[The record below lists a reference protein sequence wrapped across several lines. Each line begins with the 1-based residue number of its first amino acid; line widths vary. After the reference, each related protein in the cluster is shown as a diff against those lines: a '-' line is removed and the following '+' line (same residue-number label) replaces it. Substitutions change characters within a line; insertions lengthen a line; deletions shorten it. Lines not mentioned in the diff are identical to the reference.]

1 MAAHTTMITVKTV
14 DKKVY
19 ELDATGLRNVGDLC
33 NILAVKHGIPES
45 RQQLIFR
52 GKVLKDPEEALP
64 EQKEGSFF
72 VLMVKKAPPANA
84 PVAAEDRPSKK
95 PRIDPLADP
104 HCAQWYAKL
113 SDEKKENVR
122 KAIAGETTRLT
133 LSWCGE
139 HRTFEPEEIE
149 VSDDRQNGI
158 EEIPDAILA
167 ACPQLKVLDLTNQNY
182 LKRLPNSFG
191 SLTCLT
197 TVYNMGC
204 RELEV
209 FPESTDKLRKL
220 RHVDVHELRPEER
233 SRLEYIIHCN
243 RESAS
248 QPEVPQNAT
257 TSNPETQ
264 LSEPQPPSPP
274 PPSDDPNTNGL
285 ALAMAAETGNLD
297 SVQKCLALRNSSLDW
312 RWGQRCNAT
321 ALILAAAGGHFD
333 VVCALMEA
341 NADPSLKDNYGE
353 TALDAVKGEYEAMTH
368 HPRSK
373 FLSVRTYLEVI
384 NGAANVTPAVIDAA
398 TAAAAPYALGEA
410 AECGQLD
417 RVLQHL
423 QSPSVDIN
431 WQDEGGRTALF
442 RAAAEDHLEIV
453 KLLVA
458 RHADLTLMST
468 DGQSAKESAEGLA
481 HVYLKSIG
489 NKPIC
494 AQTLIDADAAVGT
507 AASKEAFEMVPLARR
522 LPEYMEEFKRLIMV
536 PGVDLDYSPQPSRCS
551 NRTPLIQAVKVHMN
565 PPHACRF
572 DPYCVEVVEALLN
585 AKANPN
591 KATEENETPL
601 MHAAFVGH
609 LGVVKALVKGRA
621 DPRASQ
627 QGRTPLE
634 AAQKGLSGTL
644 DMKIPPQ
651 HQAQCNAVAYY
662 LSELLHR

>member
-1 MAAHTTMITVKTV
+1 MIVVKTV

-19 ELDATGLRNVGDLC
+19 ELDATGLKNVADLSKM
-33 NILAVKHGIPES
+33 LAVKHGIPES

-52 GKVLKDPEEALP
+52 GKVLKDPAEALP
-64 EQKEGSFF
+64 EQQEGSFF
-72 VLMVKKAPPANA
+72 VLMVKKAPPASA
-84 PVAAEDRPSKK
+84 PVAAEERPSKK

-104 HCAQWYAKL
+104 HCAQWYSKL

-122 KAIAGETTRLT
+122 KAIAGETTRLD

-149 VSDDRQNGI
+149 VSDDCQNGI
-158 EEIPDAILA
+158 EEIPDGILA
-167 ACPQLKVLDLTNQNY
+167 SCPQLKVLDLTNQNY

-197 TVYNMGC
+197 TVHNMGC

-220 RHVDVHELRPEER
+220 RSVYMHELRPEER
-233 SRLEYIIHCN
+233 SRLEYIIHRN

-248 QPEVPQNAT
+248 QNAT
-257 TSNPETQ
+257 TSEPETQ
-264 LSEPQPPSPP
+264 SSQPQPPAPP
-274 PPSDDPNTNGL
+274 RPSQLPSDDPDANGL
-285 ALAMAAETGNLD
+285 ALVTAAETGNLD

-312 RWGQRCNAT
+312 RCPQRRNAT
-321 ALILAAAGGHFD
+321 ALIAAAVRGHFD
-333 VVCALMEA
+333 VVCALIEA
-341 NADPSLKDNYGE
+341 NADPSLKDDFGL
-353 TALDAVKGEYEAMTH
+353 TALDAVKEDYEVTH
-368 HPRSK
+368 ESK
-373 FLSVRTYLEVI
+373 FLSVRSYLEVI
-384 NGAANVTPAVIDAA
+384 NGAANVTPAVLDAA
-398 TAAAAPYALGEA
+398 AAAAAPYALGEA

-423 QSPSVDIN
+423 QSPGIDIN
-431 WQDEGGRTALF
+431 WQDERGRTALF

-458 RHADLTLMST
+458 RYADLTVMST
-468 DGQSAKESAEGLA
+468 DGQSAAESAEGLA
-481 HVYLKSIG
+481 EVYLESIG
-489 NKPIC
+489 DKPIC
-494 AQTLIDADAAVGT
+494 AQTLTDADAAVGT
-507 AASKEAFEMVPLARR
+507 AASKEVFEMVPLAIR
-522 LPEYMEEFKRLIMV
+522 LPEYMEEFKRLITV
-536 PGVDLDYSPQPSRCS
+536 PGVDLDYSPSPSRCS
-551 NRTPLIQAVKVHMN
+551 SRPPLIQAVKVHLN

-591 KATEENETPL
+591 KVTEENETPL

-609 LGVVKALVKGRA
+609 LGVVKALVKGGA
-621 DPRASQ
+621 DPNASH

-662 LSELLHR
+662 LSELLRR